1 MQRESGVSSIIS
13 SNELIED
20 IMVCVKSRASNL
32 KSLIPWDSDGSANEC
47 TRNVLYWFDVKAGSE
62 GKKTFWRPL
71 HGSRAS
77 LHGQPTCA
85 GICGPHP
92 QSTPPSDAL

>member
-1 MQRESGVSSIIS
+1 MS
-13 SNELIED
+13 
-20 IMVCVKSRASNL
+20 
-32 KSLIPWDSDGSANEC
+32 
-47 TRNVLYWFDVKAGSE
+47 VLAMFDVKAGSK
-62 GKKTFWRPL
+62 GKETFWRPL
-71 HGSRAS
+71 CGSRAS